1 MDILILDSAHKHGI
15 TDESIY
21 SCLFNV
27 RGDKILDDPPPK
39 HLMAGFDHLG
49 RAIELVVIEH
59 EERNRIV
66 VIHAMKLQK
75 QNRYLL
81 EGLNGNGLL

>member
-1 MDILILDSAHKHGI
+1 MDIVILDSARKHGI
-15 TDESIY
+15 TDESIF

-49 RAIELVVIEH
+49 RALELIVIED
-59 EERNRIV
+59 EELNRIV
-66 VIHAMKLQK
+66 VI
-75 QNRYLL
+75 NRYL
-81 EGLNGNGLL
+81 

>member
-1 MDILILDSAHKHGI
+1 MDIVILESALKHGI
-15 TDESIY
+15 TEESIL

-27 RGDKILDDPPPK
+27 RGNKILADPPPK

-49 RAIELVVIEH
+49 NALELVVIEH
-59 EERNRIV
+59 EERNQIV

-75 QNRYLL
+75 QYYYLL
-81 EGLNGNGLL
+81 EGN

>member
-1 MDILILDSAHKHGI
+1 MDIVILESALRHGI
-15 TDESIY
+15 TEESIL

-27 RGDKILDDPPPK
+27 RGNKILDDLPPK

-49 RAIELVVIEH
+49 NALELVVIEH
-59 EERNRIV
+59 EERNQIV

-75 QNRYLL
+75 QYYYLL
-81 EGLNGNGLL
+81 EGN

>member
-1 MDILILDSAHKHGI
+1 MDIVILDSAHKHGI

-49 RAIELVVIEH
+49 RALELIVIED
-59 EERNRIV
+59 EERNRMV

-75 QNRYLL
+75 QHYYLL
-81 EGLNGNGLL
+81 EGH

>member
-49 RAIELVVIEH
+49 RALELIVIEH

-75 QNRYLL
+75 QHYYLL
-81 EGLNGNGLL
+81 EGH

>member
-1 MDILILDSAHKHGI
+1 MDIVILDCAYKHGI
-15 TDESIY
+15 SRESIL
-21 SCLFNV
+21 SCLFNI
-27 RGDKILDDPPPK
+27 RGDKLLDDPPPK

-49 RAIELVVIEH
+49 NALELIAIEY

-75 QNRYLL
+75 QYYYLL
-81 EGLNGNGLL
+81 EGN

>member
-27 RGDKILDDPPPK
+27 RGGKLLNDPPPK
-39 HLMAGFDHLG
+39 HLLAGFDHLG
-49 RAIELVVIEH
+49 NALELVTIED
-59 EERNRIV
+59 EERSLLL

-75 QNRYLL
+75 QNMYLL
-81 EGLNGNGLL
+81 EGDF